1 MADVNQA
8 SQEMAEVIAQVSD
21 DLRRFGRVTEDTQA
35 ALAAGSFRR
44 AKELDKASALT
55 AGALGNLA
63 GAGLAA
69 GKAMYDGQKGAAAF
83 NSSLDSMSKAV
94 TAAGAALTFLVPGGF
109 LIKALIGLG
118 TAAIGA
124 SLKMTQAAND
134 MADNLFAANTKMAK
148 AGLAGSDGM
157 MGIFRDAK
165 KLGLSMKEL
174 GVYTN
179 AVAANSAELALFK
192 GTAFEGRQ
200 AFANIGAAM
209 KPFRASLEG
218 AGISLEDQIEG
229 TAGYLRLQTLIGQSQ
244 NKTNQELA
252 TGARKY
258 LVEMDGLS
266 KLTGMQRQE
275 IEKQM
280 ESALSEQRF
289 RAKLDAMRATK
300 DPQQMAAADRLMRAN
315 ILLSKQAP
323 ELGQAFRDIQSGALT
338 SDAAVKGVI
347 STQGQ
352 LIQSSEALQAGLIDE
367 NQAVKQI
374 GTSIGQFN
382 KDLNFTAQ
390 LGLLNDWAIDY
401 AQGQKLA
408 IFAQQDISKIAAE
421 ITVEQNKQLSG
432 LGDANTRAMAELRE
446 MQRNANERFETTVS
460 QSISTAI
467 AMSKSLVGVT
477 EPIATAFEKLQ
488 PKMDLFLK
496 QMVKLTDW
504 IADKLGFIVGKTV
517 DVVDATQKDGMGGFY
532 RSGGSEMV
540 GTGVGA
546 LAGAAGGKLAGTWAG
561 GIVGSLFGPAGT
573 VAGAAIGGKIGPY
586 IATAL
591 GGVLGK
597 YLGMGADAVGT
608 ALTPPGRAAGGPVS
622 RRNPYIVG
630 ERGPEL
636 MVPEQAGKIIN
647 NDKLSKMFESM
658 ASSVSSGQVSV
669 DMISQVMGSSVT
681 VVTDTNSELTNN
693 LKTTQNVGSTYQ
705 AILRSVDE
713 LNDKNKKTTESV
725 IVAQRDTLTDIQ
737 RIERYTDQDMKRTKE
752 FVDFHKKYLDSV
764 TQILGEN
771 LELLQEQSEQSG
783 SAGAGGAPGMG
794 GGRGLKIP
802 AAPPAGGMGGG
813 SGVSPGGG
821 QGMKAANENDLLAMG
836 LKFDPKR
843 DVQAEGAAIS
853 PKLIELAKNVQSL
866 VPGFSAFT
874 GLNDQFHN
882 EKSPNSLHT
891 KGQAMDFVLNKKPT
905 REEGASIVSWLKQ
918 SGASL
923 AIDEYNNATKNATGG
938 HFHAQIPAFGDGGM
952 VDKATLALIGEKGP
966 EAVIPMDGKEIPL
979 NISKPIPIKLD
990 FKDVMA
996 EGGIGPSV
1004 MGYNQYTGYN
1014 TGPVSTDL
1022 DAVKEI
1028 ATAMGAFDKASQ
1040 TITDPATWKEIINSG
1055 IATNFDTNFMK
1066 IGTQMFD
1073 GAGPLLGQRLNDIV
1087 AENGVNQKEAFDL
1100 MFAEFKE
1107 AMTVL
1112 GTEMAN
1118 KLAKEN
1124 TSPETDALI
1133 AGIDALIAKQ
1143 SEANDISKKILQ
1155 VSAN

>member
-118 TAAIGA
+118 TAAVGA
-124 SLKMTQAAND
+124 SIKMTQAAND
-134 MADNLFAANTKMAK
+134 MADNLFSANSKMAK
-148 AGLAGSDGM
+148 SGLAASDGM
-157 MGIFRDAK
+157 TGIFRDAK

-192 GTAFEGRQ
+192 GTAFEGRK
-200 AFANIGAAM
+200 AFADIGASM

-218 AGISLEDQIEG
+218 AGISLEDQIAG
-229 TAGYLRLQTLIGQSQ
+229 TAGYLRLQTQIGQSQ
-244 NKTNQELA
+244 NKSTTELA
-252 TGARKY
+252 NGARKY

-266 KLTGMQRQE
+266 KLTGMQRE
-275 IEKQM
+275 EMEKQM
-280 ESALSEQRF
+280 EAARSEQRF
-289 RAKLDAMRATK
+289 RAKLDAMRASG
-300 DPQQMAAADRLMRAN
+300 DARQIAAADKMERAN
-315 ILLSKQAP
+315 ILISKQAP
-323 ELGQAFRDIQSGALT
+323 ELGQAFRDASSGVLT
-338 SDAAVKGVI
+338 SDAAVKGLI
-347 STQGQ
+347 GTQGKLLQVTDQ
-352 LIQSSEALQAGLIDE
+352 LANGQIDE
-367 NQAVKQI
+367 YQTFKQLGQAA
-374 GTSIGQFN
+374 GQFG
-382 KDLNFTAQ
+382 KDMNFTAQ
-390 LGLLNDWAIDY
+390 LGLLNDFSIDY
-401 AQGQKLA
+401 AQAMKIGIATTKDTSELAALIAEEQKK
-408 IFAQQDISKIAAE
+408 QMGS
-421 ITVEQNKQLSG
+421 QN
-432 LGDANTRAMAELRE
+432 DANTKAMADLRE
-446 MQRNANERFETTVS
+446 KQRNLNEMLETTIAN
-460 QSISTAI
+460 QMGTAI
-467 AMSKSLVGVT
+467 SMSNALANAT
-477 EPIATAFEKLQ
+477 TPIATAFDRLAPLMEK
-488 PKMDLFLK
+488 FII
-496 QMVKLTDW
+496 QMTKLTDFL
-504 IADKLGFIVGKTV
+504 AEKLGYIVNKSI
-517 DVVDATQKDGMGGFY
+517 DVVEATQKDGMGGFY
-532 RSGGSEMV
+532 RSGGSELV
-540 GTGVGA
+540 GSGVGA
-546 LAGAAGGKLAGTWAG
+546 VAGGVKGAAM
-561 GIVGSLFGPAGT
+561 
-573 VAGAAIGGKIGPY
+573 GAALGSVVPVLGTAIG
-586 IATAL
+586 AAL
-591 GGVLGK
+591 GGLVGGVGGYYGGK
-597 YLGMGADAVGT
+597 VLGMGADALGT
-608 ALTPPGRAAGGPVS
+608 AVTPPGRAAGGPVS

-681 VVTDTNSELTNN
+681 VVTTTNSELTDN
-693 LKTTQNVGSTYQ
+693 LKTTQNVGNTYQ
-705 AILRSVDE
+705 AILKSVDE
-713 LNDKNKKTTESV
+713 LNDKTKKTTESA
-725 IVAQRDTLTDIQ
+725 ITAQRETLTDIQ

-752 FVDFHKKYLDSV
+752 FVDFHKKYLDSI

-794 GGRGLKIP
+794 GGTGLKIP

-813 SGVSPGGG
+813 TGVRAGGG
-821 QGMKAANENDLLAMG
+821 QGVQVKNQNDLLSMG

-866 VPGFSAFT
+866 IPGFSAFT
-874 GLNDQFHN
+874 GMNDQYHN
-882 EKSPNSLHT
+882 EKHPRSLHA

-905 REEGASIVSWLKQ
+905 KEEGESIVSWLKQ

-923 AIDEYNNATKNATGG
+923 ALDEYNNANQHTTGG
-938 HFHAQIPAFGDGGM
+938 HFHAEIPAFGDGGM

-990 FKDVMA
+990 LKDVFA
-996 EGGIGPSV
+996 EGGIGPTFGG
-1004 MGYNQYTGYN
+1004 MNEYTGYN
-1014 TGPVSTDL
+1014 MGHMSTDL
-1022 DAVKEI
+1022 SAVKEI
-1028 ATAMGAFDKASQ
+1028 AASMGAFDKASQ

-1055 IATNFDTNFMK
+1055 IAMNYDLGMAK
-1066 IGTQMFD
+1066 IGTQMGD
-1073 GAGPLLGQRLNDIV
+1073 GIGQEMAQRLNDIV
-1087 AENGVNQKEAFDL
+1087 AENGVSQKEAFDI
-1100 MFAEFKE
+1100 MRTEFVE
-1107 AMTVL
+1107 AMKTIT
-1112 GTEMAN
+1112 TEMFQ
-1118 KLAKEN
+1118 KMAKESA
-1124 TSPETDALI
+1124 TPETDALI